1 MSAAEA
7 LALAEAAGVV
17 VTLYRDRLRIGSR
30 GLASEPVI
38 DALKAAKPEIVAL
51 LTRYSLTQYGALQG
65 DDLTAELTRLGFCVR
80 RYGSQGALDDDAGRA
95 RVPPM
100 SFLYRFA
107 ERQAEY
113 GLALRAL
120 RAPDAL
126 PGIGAR
132 RVAS

>member
-1 MSAAEA
+1 MRAAEA
-7 LALAEAAGVV
+7 LALAEASGVV

-30 GLASEPVI
+30 GAAPETVI

-51 LTRYSLTQYGALQG
+51 LTRYSLTQSGALQG
-65 DDLTAELTRLGFCVR
+65 DDLTAELTQLGFRVR
-80 RYGSQGALDDDAGRA
+80 RYGSQAALDDDAGRA

-100 SFLYRFA
+100 PLLYRFA
-107 ERQAEY
+107 DRQAEY

-126 PGIGAR
+126 PGIGAQ

>member
-1 MSAAEA
+1 MTGSGSAGA
-7 LALAEAAGVV
+7 
-17 VTLYRDRLRIGSR
+17 
-30 GLASEPVI
+30 ASEPVI

-51 LTRYSLTQYGALQG
+51 LTRYSLTQSGALQG
-65 DDLTAELTRLGFCVR
+65 DDLTAELTQLGFCVR
-80 RYGSQGALDDDAGRA
+80 RYGSEAALDDDAGRA

-100 SFLYRFA
+100 PLLYRFA

-113 GLALRAL
+113 GLALRVL

-126 PGIGAR
+126 PGMGVQ